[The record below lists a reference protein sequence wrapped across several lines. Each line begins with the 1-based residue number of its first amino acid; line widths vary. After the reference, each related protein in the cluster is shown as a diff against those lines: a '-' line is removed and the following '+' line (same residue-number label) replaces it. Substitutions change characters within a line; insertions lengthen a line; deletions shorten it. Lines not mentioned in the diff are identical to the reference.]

1 MSILFSF
8 ILLMADV
15 ALTKV
20 IDTLGTNVPG
30 VKVVLYEDNTWGY
43 LRDKSSA
50 DIVLPEGWSAA
61 PLLLAEDSLHFCIPA
76 MGRFNSPF
84 GKRYGRQHTGVDIS
98 LTPGTPVRAAFDGTV
113 RISGSMGGY
122 GLVVTIIHYNGLETF
137 YAHLSRLNVGVGY
150 PVLAGDI
157 IGYSGNTGR
166 STGPH
171 LHFETRFKGQ
181 PFDPERIFDFST
193 GELRSRMFTLKRPYL
208 CITSNYSKDYNKD
221 LFEEMPKEAKPA
233 PSGNTSKAEAAGKAE
248 TAPAGQK
255 DAQNPIIVP
264 QYEEGVPV
272 YHTIENGDN
281 LSRLAKKYNTT
292 VGEICKLNNKIT
304 PNTVLQLGWEVRVR

>member
-1 MSILFSF
+1 MSVLFTLIF
-8 ILLMADV
+8 MLADV
-15 ALTKV
+15 ALTQV
-20 IDTLGTNVPG
+20 IDTLSTSVPG

-50 DIVLPEGWSAA
+50 QMVLPQGWTAV

-76 MGRFNSPF
+76 TGRFNSPF

-113 RISGSMGGY
+113 RISSDMGGY

-181 PFDPERIFDFST
+181 PFDPERIIDFST
-193 GELRSRMFTLKRPYL
+193 GELRARMFTLKRPYL
-208 CITSNYSKDYNKD
+208 CITSNYSKDYNQD
-221 LFEEMPKEAKPA
+221 LFEEMPKEEKRQPESKDAKIT
-233 PSGNTSKAEAAGKAE
+233 TSEKAEKAPE
-248 TAPAGQK
+248 GQK
-255 DAQNPIIVP
+255 DTQSPIIMP

-272 YHTIENGDN
+272 YHTIVDGDN

-292 VGEICKLNNKIT
+292 VPEICKLNEKIK
-304 PNTVLQLGWEVRVR
+304 PDTVLQLGWEVRVR